1 MFLIV
6 DTQHIFNT
14 ESVVVFYDLSSYQI
28 SHDSSF
34 PLVVTVESKVYVVAY
49 SWSAGHSGR
58 AVWGVGLG
66 RLVAGI
72 VGSNPA
78 QGMDVCP

>member
-1 MFLIV
+1 MLRSAS
-6 DTQHIFNT
+6 QEMQRLLQN
-14 ESVVVFYDLSSYQI
+14 LR
-28 SHDSSF
+28 SF
-34 PLVVTVESKVYVVAY
+34 G
-49 SWSAGHSGR
+49 AGHSGR

-78 QGMDVCP
+78 QGMDVCPLSYVLCCPM